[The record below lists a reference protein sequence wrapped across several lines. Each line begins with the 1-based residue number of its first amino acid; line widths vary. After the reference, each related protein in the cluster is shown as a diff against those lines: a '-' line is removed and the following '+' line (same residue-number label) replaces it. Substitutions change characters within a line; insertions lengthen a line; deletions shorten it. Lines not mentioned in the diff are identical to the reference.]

1 MPRITFEY
9 TDNLAIRDEID
20 AFIKDVHEDLVS
32 IIQTDL
38 FTCRTVIQ
46 RHEDYLIGDG
56 DVKNAFIQLSIK
68 MLPGRSNLIKN
79 KLGTLLL
86 DKINHQFS
94 GKIQKLNTQV
104 RVYLTEVD
112 IAHYYGLPDVVK
124 TRIGAQ

>member
-9 TDNLAIRDEID
+9 TDNLAIRDEIET
-20 AFIKDVHEDLVS
+20 FIKAAHEDLVR

-46 RHEDYLIGDG
+46 RHENYFIGDG
-56 DVKNAFIQLSIK
+56 DIKNAFIQLSIK
-68 MLPGRSNLIKN
+68 MLPGRTDLVKN

-86 DKINHQFS
+86 DKINRQFS
-94 GKIQKLNTQV
+94 EKIQELNTQV

-112 IAHYYGLPDVVK
+112 VTHYYGLPNAVK
-124 TRIGAQ
+124 PE

>member
-20 AFIKDVHEDLVS
+20 AFIKNVHEDLVR

-38 FTCRTVIQ
+38 STCRTVIQ

-79 KLGTLLL
+79 KL
-86 DKINHQFS
+86 
-94 GKIQKLNTQV
+94 
-104 RVYLTEVD
+104 
-112 IAHYYGLPDVVK
+112 AHCCWIKSIISFLAKYRSSTHKFEY
-124 TRIGAQ
+124 T